1 MLDFTPPTIEYAEAV
16 HRRDIEIAEAQRQ
29 VNAIQRKSN
38 INILQRIMNFFWS
51 MLSKIDDSELEQADL
66 PQQELI
72 QQTQNH

>member
-16 HRRDIEIAEAQRQ
+16 HRRDMEIAEAHRQ
-29 VNAIQRKSN
+29 VKALPKKSN
-38 INILQRIMNFFWS
+38 INILQRIMNFFRS